1 MRVLISA
8 CLLGVSCRYDGASK
22 PHSLAAAL
30 ARCHELVPVC
40 PEQLGGLAS
49 PREPSARRGGRYYS
63 RSGEDVTAQY
73 LRGAAET
80 WKLAKLFDCPAA
92 LMKERSPS
100 CGFGKIYDGS
110 FSGVL
115 IPGNGAAAEL
125 LARRGVLV
133 YAESRIQE
141 LLGGF
146 KTIFTKQRRLPSRDA
161 SC

>member
-1 MRVLISA
+1 MNLLISG
-8 CLLGVSCRYDGASK
+8 CLLGLCCRYDGACR
-22 PHSLAAAL
+22 PLPDNAL
-30 ARCHELVPVC
+30 HALQEKFHLIPAC

-49 PREPSARRGGRYYS
+49 PREPSERRGGRYYS

-92 LMKERSPS
+92 VMKERSPS

-125 LARRGVLV
+125 LARRGVRV
-133 YAESRIQE
+133 YGESRIQE
-141 LLGGF
+141 LLAAF
-146 KTIFTKQRRLPSRDA
+146 
-161 SC
+161 

>member
-1 MRVLISA
+1 MNLLISG
-8 CLLGVSCRYDGASK
+8 CLLGLCCRYDGACRPLPAK
-22 PHSLAAAL
+22 ELHAL
-30 ARCHELVPVC
+30 QKKFHLIPVC

-49 PREPSARRGGRYYS
+49 PREPSERRGERYYS
-63 RSGEDVTAQY
+63 RSGKDVTAQY

-92 LMKERSPS
+92 LMKEKSPS

-133 YAESRIQE
+133 YGESRIQE
-141 LLGGF
+141 LLSAF
-146 KTIFTKQRRLPSRDA
+146 
-161 SC
+161 

>member
-1 MRVLISA
+1 MNLLISG
-8 CLLGVSCRYDGASK
+8 CLLGLCCRYDGACRPLPAK
-22 PHSLAAAL
+22 ELRAL
-30 ARCHELVPVC
+30 QKKFHLIPVC

-49 PREPSARRGGRYYS
+49 PREPSERRGERYYS

-92 LMKERSPS
+92 LMKEKSPS

-125 LARRGVLV
+125 LARRGVRV
-133 YAESRIQE
+133 YGERRIQE
-141 LLGGF
+141 LLSAF
-146 KTIFTKQRRLPSRDA
+146 
-161 SC
+161 